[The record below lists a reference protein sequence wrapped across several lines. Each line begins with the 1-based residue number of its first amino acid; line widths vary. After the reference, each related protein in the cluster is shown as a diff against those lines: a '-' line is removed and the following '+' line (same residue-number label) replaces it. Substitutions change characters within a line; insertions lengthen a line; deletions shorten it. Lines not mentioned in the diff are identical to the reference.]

1 MKWSIGRKIFTG
13 YLIAIALIAGIGL
26 ASLISALNLLK
37 NVDLRQQAS
46 SHNKIL
52 DEVDAQVLNAEADA
66 NRYLLTGTNDFRE
79 DFNTDLSDLQSDLE
93 ELKKLEKA
101 YEGDADMLNKLRDTE
116 VLIAKKK
123 DAMQA
128 LVDLRASAGAEAAF
142 QAAERDDTVGTG
154 QQIHKNFSDLIK
166 VVHLAIEDANNEVR
180 KDSHSL
186 IWMIWLSVGASILL
200 LLVIGSLLARNISIP
215 LRKLTNSAVQISK
228 GDLSTTVETPNRS
241 DEIGTLS
248 HSFASMVDYLREMSA
263 ASNRIASGDLSVKLT
278 HRSEADEFG
287 KSFSGMLT
295 YLREMS
301 HAGAKMSAGD
311 LTVKLQPRS
320 EMDEFGRSQADMISN
335 LSDLIRQVQRSGLQV
350 NSSAVEIAATTK
362 QQQTT
367 ASEVASTTTEISATA
382 REISASSMELLKV
395 TDEVAKVSEDTSAL
409 ATQGKTGL
417 ARMEATMRQIMEASA
432 SVTAKLGVMN
442 DKAGNINAV
451 ITTITKV
458 ADQTNLL
465 SLNAAIEAEK
475 AGEYGR
481 GFAVVAA
488 EIRRLADQ
496 TASSTLDIER
506 IVKDMVAAVSA
517 GVMGMDKFSEQVRR
531 GGEDVTEISSQLD
544 QVILQVQSLTPSMDA
559 VTSGMR
565 SQNQGS
571 QQISDA
577 LVQLGEAA
585 RQTADSIRDSS
596 RAIEQLNNATSGL
609 QTSIARFKLPEA

>member
-1 MKWSIGRKIFTG
+1 MKWSIGSKIFTG
-13 YLIAIALIAGIGL
+13 YLVAIFLIGTIGLTSFLSVNNLLENVKIRAQSSNRSVLLEQMDALI
-26 ASLISALNLLK
+26 LN
-37 NVDLRQQAS
+37 S
-46 SHNKIL
+46 
-52 DEVDAQVLNAEADA
+52 EA
-66 NRYLLTGTNDFRE
+66 NSGRYLIT
-79 DFNTDLSDLQSDLE
+79 
-93 ELKKLEKA
+93 
-101 YEGDADMLNKLRDTE
+101 GDATFKEAFLSEAQSIDSQMGELRAVMKDQPGASKALTEAIPLIEAKINRIKSLMELRDT
-116 VLIAKKK
+116 
-123 DAMQA
+123 
-128 LVDLRASAGAEAAF
+128 SGAQAAF
-142 QAAERDDTVGTG
+142 
-154 QQIHKNFSDLIK
+154 
-166 VVHLAIEDANNEVR
+166 LAANNEREIGNGLDLHKMFRALIDNETTKIKIANELVR

-186 IWMIWLSVGASILL
+186 KTLIWISVLFSILAL
-200 LLVIGSLLARNISIP
+200 LAIGSLVARNISIP
-215 LRKLTNSAVQISK
+215 LRSLTHSAVQISK
-228 GDLSTTVETPNRS
+228 GNLMNEVETPDRS
-241 DEIGTLS
+241 DEIGILS
-248 HSFASMVDYLREMSA
+248 QSFHSMVAYLREMSA
-263 ASNRIASGDLSVKLT
+263 ASNRIASGDLGVQLNP
-278 HRSEADEFG
+278 RSDSDEFG
-287 KSFSGMLT
+287 KSFADMLA

-301 HAGAKMSAGD
+301 QAGAKMSAGD
-311 LTVKLQPRS
+311 LTTKLQPRS
-320 EMDEFGRSQADMISN
+320 ELDEFGRSQADMIRN

-395 TDEVAKVSEDTSAL
+395 TDEVAKISEDTSAL

-417 ARMEATMRQIMEASA
+417 ARMESTMRQIMEASA

-531 GGEDVTEISSQLD
+531 GGEDVTEISAQLD

-609 QTSIARFKLPEA
+609 QTSISKFKLPEA